1 MPQHKLSDHEARERL
16 IGIGLSCLA
25 VTIFSVLDTSAKYAT
40 LHGIPTLEV
49 AWFRYALSVVF
60 AVILLQP
67 WRHPADYVSHRP
79 VLQGVRAV
87 FLLASTVLN
96 FMALQ
101 TLPLTQTVS
110 ITFAAPL
117 IVTALAGPILNEWA
131 GPRRWAA
138 IVVGF
143 AGVLIVVHPS
153 PAGFQPGVLYSVVAA
168 FCYAG
173 YGLTT
178 RMLASTESPAGML
191 IYGSLIAAIAL
202 TPSLPTAWVLPTGA
216 LVITALVLSGLAGA
230 LGHWFLILANRRA
243 PATVIAPLAYTQLL
257 SMAVTGY
264 LVFGSVPDISTLAGA
279 LVIIASGVYI
289 VYRERVHRD
298 R

>member
-1 MPQHKLSDHEARERL
+1 MSQHKLTDHEARERL

-25 VTIFSVLDTSAKYAT
+25 VTFFTVLDTGAKYAT
-40 LHGIPTLEV
+40 LQGIPTLEV
-49 AWFRYALSVVF
+49 AWFRYTLSVVF
-60 AVILLQP
+60 SVALLQP
-67 WRHPADYVSHRP
+67 WRHPADYRSRRP
-79 VLQGVRAV
+79 VTQGIRAM

-96 FMALQ
+96 FMALR

-117 IVTALAGPILNEWA
+117 IVTAVAGPLLGEWA

-138 IVVGF
+138 VVVGF

-153 PAGFQPGVLYSVVAA
+153 PEAFQPAVLYSVFGA

-173 YGLTT
+173 YGITT
-178 RMLASTESPAGML
+178 RMLAPTESAAGML
-191 IYGSLIAAIAL
+191 VYGSLVAAVAL
-202 TPSLPTAWVLPTGA
+202 TPTLPTAWVLPAAPLVIMALAITGA
-216 LVITALVLSGLAGA
+216 AGA
-230 LGHWFLILANRRA
+230 IGHWCVILANRRA
-243 PATVIAPLAYTQLL
+243 PATVIAPFAYTQLL
-257 SMAVTGY
+257 SMAVAGY
-264 LVFGSVPDISTLAGA
+264 LVFDSVPDISTLVGA
-279 LVIIASGVYI
+279 LVIIASGLYV